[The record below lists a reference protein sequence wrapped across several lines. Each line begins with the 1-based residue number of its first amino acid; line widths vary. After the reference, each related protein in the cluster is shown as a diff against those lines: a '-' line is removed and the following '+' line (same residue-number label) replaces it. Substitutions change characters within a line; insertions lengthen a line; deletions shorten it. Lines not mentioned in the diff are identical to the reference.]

1 MLGSIFLVSGDL
13 IGKSFL
19 SGLQSGLFGIIN
31 YLVVGF
37 FLVGEGWSLNKSDGV
52 LRSEFLVGGNL
63 IGESFLSCLQSSL
76 LGIINYLVV
85 GLFLIRKTW
94 GSNLNKRCGFWCSW
108 GSFWSSGWCGIS
120 FWSSSW
126 SGISFWG
133 SCSILGIVF
142 LSILLLFDFFL
153 GWSISFSGFFL
164 SFSWFSR
171 SQLSVSTIGIT
182 IWLRNNLGD
191 PVLVP

>member
-1 MLGSIFLVSGDL
+1 MLGSICLVSGDL

-31 YLVVGF
+31 FLVVGF

-52 LRSEFLVGGNL
+52 FRSEFLVGGDL
-63 IGESFLSCLQSSL
+63 IGESFLGCLQSGL
-76 LGIINYLVV
+76 LGIINFLVV

-94 GSNLNKRCGFWCSW
+94 GSNLNKSCG
-108 GSFWSSGWCGIS
+108 

-126 SGISFWG
+126 SGISFWSSSWTGISFCG

-142 LSILLLFDFFL
+142 LSIRFLFFFFL
-153 GWSISFSGFFL
+153 GWSISFSGLFFF
-164 SFSWFSR
+164 FSWFSR
-171 SQLSVSTIGIT
+171 SQLSVSAIGIT

-191 PVLVP
+191 PLLVP